1 MNQRQFSIIGF
12 CHDFFCKRKASA
24 KKKKDFREV
33 SAKKILEELI
43 GKRNKQREREDE
55 GVKDFSLS
63 TPNLVYC
70 QVNGNFT
77 MKPTISIKRKNVRN
91 PKVCKMPPE
100 RSISISQGMN
110 DQVLPRRNRER
121 FRTAS
126 SLDYQPKYYTN
137 VYRKLSLKTSK
148 TKSRQ
153 KSFKKKNNSVS
164 ENFNS
169 ANMKSSNSCP
179 NLNHITLGDHLGGFE
194 NILFGEVDNIDDFTT
209 NLFLED
215 VLSDENDLDLVSINF
230 DMQ

>member
-1 MNQRQFSIIGF
+1 
-12 CHDFFCKRKASA
+12 
-24 KKKKDFREV
+24 
-33 SAKKILEELI
+33 
-43 GKRNKQREREDE
+43 
-55 GVKDFSLS
+55 
-63 TPNLVYC
+63 
-70 QVNGNFT
+70 
-77 MKPTISIKRKNVRN
+77 
-91 PKVCKMPPE
+91 MPPE